1 RPHPPIV
8 VHGHPSTPGR
18 AGPGRDLR
26 HTRPVRWSL
35 SPPAPRSDDRHMSR
49 HLDVLVIESRPGA
62 GATAVADL
70 TAAGH
75 RVVRCH
81 DDGRPAFPCRGV
93 ERPGDCP
100 VEEGAADVAVLA
112 RDATA
117 TDPTPYEAGLG
128 CAVRAGVPVVAT
140 ADVGSSEAYEP
151 FLAGRADG
159 DTPLVA
165 AAEQAAAT
173 GFAPLEQAVT
183 TMLGPLLADQGLDA
197 AEVAC
202 RITPEGGTLQ
212 VLLELPLPAP
222 VHKAVEQAVAV
233 RALAALPGLR
243 RPHDAISIS
252 VQGRPV

>member
-1 RPHPPIV
+1 
-8 VHGHPSTPGR
+8 
-18 AGPGRDLR
+18 
-26 HTRPVRWSL
+26 
-35 SPPAPRSDDRHMSR
+35 MSR

-70 TAAGH
+70 AAAGH

-117 TDPTPYEAGLG
+117 TDPTPYEAGVG

-140 ADVGSSEAYEP
+140 ADVGSSEAYDP
-151 FLAGRADG
+151 VLAGRADG

-173 GFAPLEQAVT
+173 GFAPLEGAVT
-183 TMLGPLLADQGLDA
+183 TMLGPLLADHGLDA

-202 RITPEGGTLQ
+202 RITPEGRTLQ

-222 VHKAVEQAVAV
+222 LDKAVEQAVAV
-233 RALAALPGLR
+233 RALAALRGVR
-243 RPHDAISIS
+243 RAHDAISIS
-252 VQGRPV
+252 VQGRPG